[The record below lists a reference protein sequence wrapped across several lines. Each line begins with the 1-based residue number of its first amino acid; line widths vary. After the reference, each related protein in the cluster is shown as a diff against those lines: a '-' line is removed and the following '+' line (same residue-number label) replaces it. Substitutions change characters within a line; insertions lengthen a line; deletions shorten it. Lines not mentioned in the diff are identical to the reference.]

1 MPNTFQAESIEAPR
15 YIPSSTTVDKMHFK
29 ECLIEMFQVKC
40 LPNHIHVSCSNSL
53 PNHKTSTK
61 CLCNKWK
68 SLKCLPNHK
77 SSSKYLIIEMFEA
90 QNGYTIIEQVQ
101 NAYLIIEMFEAQNG
115 ITIIVLWF
123 QPISLR
129 LLVLPTL
136 RCLEQKLI
144 NKSIQ
149 THNRNSSAWPF
160 IKRSHVSACKKVW
173 PISRFTWIVDQKRL
187 HTQLTTLE
195 ILHCTYGW
203 HPYRSLGIQ
212 LHDLF
217 GWIEA
222 SQIGGRPFSDNSPC
236 KVSVIR
242 SSFNFAAYCGYIK
255 HCRRRI

>member
-1 MPNTFQAESIEAPR
+1 MDWSYPWIVGGGCSHWLHVYGSQYHKQTPAWCNYTKLLNKSLLLDLVWPMTVFDPTSCTNTVWCSYTMRCCTCLLMTSAPEFASFKMTSFCVYFQIAILPQIKIKNIHLFSIER
-15 YIPSSTTVDKMHFK
+15 
-29 ECLIEMFQVKC
+29 
-40 LPNHIHVSCSNSL
+40 
-53 PNHKTSTK
+53 
-61 CLCNKWK
+61 
-68 SLKCLPNHK
+68 
-77 SSSKYLIIEMFEA
+77 
-90 QNGYTIIEQVQ
+90 
-101 NAYLIIEMFEAQNG
+101 
-115 ITIIVLWF
+115 
-123 QPISLR
+123 
-129 LLVLPTL
+129 
-136 RCLEQKLI
+136 
-144 NKSIQ
+144 IQ